1 MGFSFRLAEMI
12 LLYAAF
18 HRQDSTY
25 HGLCYTSRGSAA
37 AAAAAAVVVVVNIFI
52 FFKPLPKMLLK
63 ITHVFI
69 LSFLF

>member
-1 MGFSFRLAEMI
+1 MGFSFRLAEII
-12 LLYAAF
+12 LLYATF

-37 AAAAAAVVVVVNIFI
+37 AAAAAVVVVVNILF